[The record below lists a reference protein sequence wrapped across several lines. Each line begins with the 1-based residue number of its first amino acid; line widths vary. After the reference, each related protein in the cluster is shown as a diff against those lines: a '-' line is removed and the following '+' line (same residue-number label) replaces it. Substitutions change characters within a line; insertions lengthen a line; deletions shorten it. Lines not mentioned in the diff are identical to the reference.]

1 MTTVAAHTPHDSAR
15 VRLSNRTRDP
25 RMRATRRPAPRY
37 RPGRGLSRGE
47 AFILL
52 ALMVTL
58 LVCALASRAGTPD
71 AVATTKVLVDRGDT
85 LWAIARANQ
94 VPGLSTAQTAD
105 LIARLNDLSSGQLIA
120 GTELA
125 VPVAD
130 HGTVALAAK

>member
-1 MTTVAAHTPHDSAR
+1 MKTVAAHTPQEGTR
-15 VRLSNRTRDP
+15 IRPSNLTRDP
-25 RMRATRRPAPRY
+25 RGRATRRPAPRY

-47 AFILL
+47 ALILL
-52 ALMVTL
+52 ALML
-58 LVCALASRAGTPD
+58 ALVMCALASRAGAPGT
-71 AVATTKVLVDRGDT
+71 VATTKVLVDRGDT

-125 VPVAD
+125 IPMA
-130 HGTVALAAK
+130 GPRTVALAAK